1 MCVCMTWHLKPHP
14 HHHPNRLGAML
25 NHPASGLFYCQ
36 TQKTCEKKQLHITM
50 KFHSSLP
57 SNPTTQP
64 PLPPPPKKKKERK
77 NPAQKTMQTFKVL
90 WFCSNHCYYYFLLF
104 TTVLSQWDF
113 SDGKFGLPSLGKTS
127 CNRVALPNLWCMLGV
142 LVFP

>member
-1 MCVCMTWHLKPHP
+1 MTWHLKPHP

-64 PLPPPPKKKKERK
+64 PLPPPPKKKKKEK
-77 NPAQKTMQTFKVL
+77 TLLKKQCKLLKCCDSAVTIAITTFYFSQLYCPNGISLMGNLGCLPWGKPAATE
-90 WFCSNHCYYYFLLF
+90 
-104 TTVLSQWDF
+104 
-113 SDGKFGLPSLGKTS
+113 LPYPTYGA
-127 CNRVALPNLWCMLGV
+127 CW
-142 LVFP
+142 VF